1 MEDVKGQIFEN
12 MIGSQEAFLNV
23 ANQLEGKSGMM
34 PMEEFLDK
42 MQKGKFLAKDFL
54 PLLGKYFS
62 TVANAGGKLEKRLN
76 SNETAMMRLKTVWT
90 SFQNEVFMGGFGEA
104 LTRTFNAL
112 AFSLKNNEQL
122 AKSLGGVFGGLVDGF
137 IYFYGTIHDYS
148 ILAWDAIN
156 TEFLTPL
163 KEAIPILNEVGAKD
177 AAWLAGWII
186 AAGIFKNIAGFLGSI
201 VAALIKIPKLLPAAL
216 PGVEAATAG
225 AAGGASVGAGTAA
238 AGVGVGATMSRLL
251 GFGPLA
257 GAAGQGYIFH
267 NLVQDYFVPWQ
278 KSVVDSMFGGNKLR
292 TDLRPSLQGS
302 VSAPTM
308 ETYPYSP
315 MMRGMPYIP
324 GSVNKPMEPQEL
336 KIKVIPNDTK
346 FSEVIR
352 LEIEANN
359 NKVYN
364 QLTD

>member
-1 MEDVKGQIFEN
+1 MPGAMDAFVKAAR
-12 MIGSQEAFLNV
+12 EAFNDENIGTPELFK
-23 ANQLEGKSGMM
+23 L
-34 PMEEFLDK
+34 ME
-42 MQKGKFLAKDFL
+42 
-54 PLLGKYFS
+54 
-62 TVANAGGKLEKRLN
+62 GGKLLSKDILPLVGKYMSEAAKKGGALEKMLN
-76 SNETAMMRLKTVWT
+76 SNGVAMRRLQQTWT

-225 AAGGASVGAGTAA
+225 TASAAGGGLFSSLGSALYGFFAA
-238 AGVGVGATMSRLL
+238 KDFPLFPLTSYVDREKEL
-251 GFGPLA
+251 GLSPGSLKHSPGLRDVLAEWGISTSPDYSIPAALVQQPMPFSPLRA
-257 GAAGQGYIFH
+257 GA
-267 NLVQDYFVPWQ
+267 
-278 KSVVDSMFGGNKLR
+278 
-292 TDLRPSLQGS
+292 
-302 VSAPTM
+302 
-308 ETYPYSP
+308 
-315 MMRGMPYIP
+315 YIP
-324 GSVNKPMEPQEL
+324 GSVNKPMEPQEM
-336 KIKVIPNDTK
+336 KIKVMTDGTK
-346 FSEVIR
+346 FSEIIR
-352 LEIEANN
+352 LEIEDSN
-359 NKVYN
+359 NKVLN
-364 QLTD
+364 QLSD

>member
-1 MEDVKGQIFEN
+1 MDAFVKA
-12 MIGSQEAFLNV
+12 SREAFNDENIGTKELFK
-23 ANQLEGKSGMM
+23 LMKDGK
-34 PMEEFLDK
+34 L
-42 MQKGKFLAKDFL
+42 LAKDIL
-54 PLLGKYFS
+54 PLVGKYMS
-62 TVANAGGKLEKRLN
+62 EAARKGGALEKMLN
-76 SNETAMMRLKTVWT
+76 SNGVAMRRLQQTWT
-90 SFQNEVFMGGFGEA
+90 SFQNEIFMGGFGEA
-104 LTRTFNAL
+104 LTRTFNTL
-112 AFSLKNNEQL
+112 AFALKNNEQL

-148 ILAWDAIN
+148 ILAWHAIN

-177 AAWLAGWII
+177 AAWLAGWIV

-225 AAGGASVGAGTAA
+225 GAASAAGGGFFSSLGSALYGFFAAKDFPLFPLTSYVDREKELGLEPGSLKHSPGLRDVLAEWGISVAPDYSIPKAL
-238 AGVGVGATMSRLL
+238 VQQPVPFS
-251 GFGPLA
+251 PLKA
-257 GAAGQGYIFH
+257 GA
-267 NLVQDYFVPWQ
+267 
-278 KSVVDSMFGGNKLR
+278 
-292 TDLRPSLQGS
+292 
-302 VSAPTM
+302 
-308 ETYPYSP
+308 
-315 MMRGMPYIP
+315 YIP

>member
-1 MEDVKGQIFEN
+1 
-12 MIGSQEAFLNV
+12 
-23 ANQLEGKSGMM
+23 
-34 PMEEFLDK
+34 MEEFLDK

-104 LTRTFNAL
+104 LTRTFNTL

-122 AKSLGGVFGGLVDGF
+122 AKTLGGVFGGLVDGF

-177 AAWLAGWII
+177 AAWLAGWIV

-225 AAGGASVGAGTAA
+225 AAGGAGGGLFSSLGSALYGFFAA
-238 AGVGVGATMSRLL
+238 KDFPLFPLTSYVDREKEL
-251 GFGPLA
+251 GLSPGSLKHSPGLRDVLAEWGISAAPDYSIPAALVQQPMPFSPLRA
-257 GAAGQGYIFH
+257 GA
-267 NLVQDYFVPWQ
+267 
-278 KSVVDSMFGGNKLR
+278 
-292 TDLRPSLQGS
+292 
-302 VSAPTM
+302 
-308 ETYPYSP
+308 
-315 MMRGMPYIP
+315 YIP

>member
-1 MEDVKGQIFEN
+1 
-12 MIGSQEAFLNV
+12 
-23 ANQLEGKSGMM
+23 
-34 PMEEFLDK
+34 MEEVKNQIGEQMPGALELFKKAASEFTGKELTTPEFFK
-42 MQKGKFLAKDFL
+42 MMEKGELLAQDIL
-54 PLLGKYFS
+54 PLMGKMMS
-62 TVANAGGKLEKRLN
+62 EAAKKGGALEKMLN
-76 SNETAMMRLKTVWT
+76 SNGVAMRRLQQTWT
-90 SFQNEVFMGGFGEA
+90 SFQNEIFMGGFGEA

-112 AFSLKNNEQL
+112 SFSLKNNEQL
-122 AKSLGGVFGGLVDGF
+122 AKSLGSVFGGLVDGF

-148 ILAWDAIN
+148 ILAWHAIN

-163 KEAIPILNEVGAKD
+163 KDAIPILNEVGAKD
-177 AAWLAGWII
+177 AAWLAGWVV

-225 AAGGASVGAGTAA
+225 AAGGAGVGAGTAA

-257 GAAGQGYIFH
+257 GAAGQGYFFH
-267 NLVQDYFVPWQ
+267 NFVQDYFVPWQ
-278 KSVVDSMFGGNKLR
+278 KSVIDSMFGENKLR
-292 TDLRPSLQGS
+292 TDLRPSLQGT
-302 VSAPTM
+302 VSTPSM

-346 FSEVIR
+346 FSEVIK

-359 NKVYN
+359 KQIYN

>member
-1 MEDVKGQIFEN
+1 MDAFVKAAREAFNDENIGTKELFKLMED
-12 MIGSQEAFLNV
+12 
-23 ANQLEGKSGMM
+23 GK
-34 PMEEFLDK
+34 L
-42 MQKGKFLAKDFL
+42 LAKDIL
-54 PLLGKYFS
+54 PLVGKYMS
-62 TVANAGGKLEKRLN
+62 EAAKKGGALEKMLN
-76 SNETAMMRLKTVWT
+76 SNGVAMRRLQQTWT
-90 SFQNEVFMGGFGEA
+90 SFQNEIFTGGFGEA

-112 AFSLKNNEQL
+112 SFSLKNNEQL

-148 ILAWDAIN
+148 ILAWHAIN
-156 TEFLTPL
+156 TEFLTPM
-163 KEAIPILNEVGAKD
+163 KDAIPILNEVGAKD
-177 AAWLAGWII
+177 AAWLAGWIV
-186 AAGIFKNIAGFLGSI
+186 AAGIFKNIAWFLGSI

-225 AAGGASVGAGTAA
+225 AAGVAGMLKGGIRGGIVGAL
-238 AGVGVGATMSRLL
+238 MY
-251 GFGPLA
+251 P
-257 GAAGQGYIFH
+257 
-267 NLVQDYFVPWQ
+267 
-278 KSVVDSMFGGNKLR
+278 VVDSVMDSLIGDTDFGKWAKATTLGDLWDSAFTPTLR
-292 TDLRPSLQGS
+292 TDLRPSLQGT
-302 VSAPTM
+302 VSAPSM

-346 FSEVIR
+346 FSEVIK

>member
-1 MEDVKGQIFEN
+1 MDAFVKA
-12 MIGSQEAFLNV
+12 SREAFNDENIGTKELFK
-23 ANQLEGKSGMM
+23 LMKDGK
-34 PMEEFLDK
+34 L
-42 MQKGKFLAKDFL
+42 LAKDIL
-54 PLLGKYFS
+54 PLVGKYMS
-62 TVANAGGKLEKRLN
+62 EAAKKGGALEKMLN
-76 SNETAMMRLKTVWT
+76 SNGVAMRRLQQTWT
-90 SFQNEVFMGGFGEA
+90 NFQNEIFIGGFGEA
-104 LTRTFNAL
+104 LTRTFNTL

-177 AAWLAGWII
+177 AAWIAGWIV

-225 AAGGASVGAGTAA
+225 GAASAAGGGFFSSLGSALYGFFAAKDFPLFPLTSYVDREKELGLAPGSLKHSPGLRDVLAERGISVAPDYSIPKAL
-238 AGVGVGATMSRLL
+238 VQQPVPFS
-251 GFGPLA
+251 PLKA
-257 GAAGQGYIFH
+257 GA
-267 NLVQDYFVPWQ
+267 
-278 KSVVDSMFGGNKLR
+278 
-292 TDLRPSLQGS
+292 
-302 VSAPTM
+302 
-308 ETYPYSP
+308 
-315 MMRGMPYIP
+315 YIP

-346 FSEVIR
+346 FSEVIK

>member
-1 MEDVKGQIFEN
+1 MDAFVKAAR
-12 MIGSQEAFLNV
+12 EAFNDENIGTKELFK
-23 ANQLEGKSGMM
+23 LMKDGK
-34 PMEEFLDK
+34 L
-42 MQKGKFLAKDFL
+42 LAKDIL
-54 PLLGKYFS
+54 PLVGKYMS
-62 TVANAGGKLEKRLN
+62 EAARKGGALEKMLN
-76 SNETAMMRLKTVWT
+76 SNGVAMRRLQQTWT
-90 SFQNEVFMGGFGEA
+90 SFQNEIFMGGFGEA
-104 LTRTFNAL
+104 LTRTFNTL
-112 AFSLKNNEQL
+112 AFALKNNEQL

-225 AAGGASVGAGTAA
+225 AAGGASA
-238 AGVGVGATMSRLL
+238 AGGGLFSSL
-251 GFGPLA
+251 GSALYGFFAAKDFPLFPLTSYVDREKELGLSPGSLKHRPGLRDVLAEWGISASPDYSIPAALVQQPMPFSPLRA
-257 GAAGQGYIFH
+257 GA
-267 NLVQDYFVPWQ
+267 
-278 KSVVDSMFGGNKLR
+278 
-292 TDLRPSLQGS
+292 
-302 VSAPTM
+302 
-308 ETYPYSP
+308 
-315 MMRGMPYIP
+315 YIP

>member
-1 MEDVKGQIFEN
+1 MPGAMDAFVKAAR
-12 MIGSQEAFLNV
+12 EAFKDENIGTPELFK
-23 ANQLEGKSGMM
+23 L
-34 PMEEFLDK
+34 ME
-42 MQKGKFLAKDFL
+42 
-54 PLLGKYFS
+54 
-62 TVANAGGKLEKRLN
+62 GGKLLSKDILPLVGKYMSEAAKKGGALEKMLN
-76 SNETAMMRLKTVWT
+76 SNGVAMRRLQQTWT
-90 SFQNEVFMGGFGEA
+90 SFQNEIFTGGFGEA
-104 LTRTFNAL
+104 LTRTFNTL

-148 ILAWDAIN
+148 ILAWHAIN

-163 KEAIPILNEVGAKD
+163 KDAIPILNEVGAKD
-177 AAWLAGWII
+177 AAWLAGWIV
-186 AAGIFKNIAGFLGSI
+186 AAGLFKNIAGFLGSI

-225 AAGGASVGAGTAA
+225 AAGGAGVGAGTAA

-257 GAAGQGYIFH
+257 GAAGQGYFFH
-267 NLVQDYFVPWQ
+267 NFVQDYFVPWQ
-278 KSVVDSMFGGNKLR
+278 KSVVDSMFGENKLR
-292 TDLRPSLQGS
+292 TDLRPSLQGT
-302 VSAPTM
+302 VSAPSM

-324 GSVNKPMEPQEL
+324 GSVNKPIDPQEF
-336 KIKVIPNDTK
+336 KIKVITNDTK
-346 FSEVIR
+346 FSEIIK

-359 NKVYN
+359 KQIYN

>member
-12 MIGSQEAFLNV
+12 MIGSQEAFLSV

-104 LTRTFNAL
+104 LTRTFNTL

-122 AKSLGGVFGGLVDGF
+122 AKTLGGVFGGLVDGF

-148 ILAWDAIN
+148 ILAWHAIN

-163 KEAIPILNEVGAKD
+163 KDAIPILNEVGAKD
-177 AAWLAGWII
+177 AAWLAGWIV

-225 AAGGASVGAGTAA
+225 AAGGAGVGAGTAA

-257 GAAGQGYIFH
+257 GAAGQGYFFH
-267 NLVQDYFVPWQ
+267 NFVQDYFVPWQ

-302 VSAPTM
+302 VSTPNM

>member
-1 MEDVKGQIFEN
+1 MDAFVKA
-12 MIGSQEAFLNV
+12 SREAFNDENIGTKELFK
-23 ANQLEGKSGMM
+23 LMKDGK
-34 PMEEFLDK
+34 L
-42 MQKGKFLAKDFL
+42 LAKDIL
-54 PLLGKYFS
+54 PLVGKYMS
-62 TVANAGGKLEKRLN
+62 EAARKGGALEKMLN
-76 SNETAMMRLKTVWT
+76 SNGVAMRRLQQTWT
-90 SFQNEVFMGGFGEA
+90 SFQNEIFMGGFGEA

-148 ILAWDAIN
+148 ILAWNAIN

-163 KEAIPILNEVGAKD
+163 KDAIPILNEVGAKD
-177 AAWLAGWII
+177 AAWLAGWIV
-186 AAGIFKNIAGFLGSI
+186 AAGIFKSIAGFLGSI
-201 VAALIKIPKLLPAAL
+201 VTALIKIPKLLPAAL

-225 AAGGASVGAGTAA
+225 AAGGASA
-238 AGVGVGATMSRLL
+238 AGGGIFSSL
-251 GFGPLA
+251 GSALYGFFAAKDFPLFPLTSYVDREKELGLSPGSLKHSPGLRDVLAEWGISTSPDYSIPAALVQQPMPFSPLRA
-257 GAAGQGYIFH
+257 GA
-267 NLVQDYFVPWQ
+267 
-278 KSVVDSMFGGNKLR
+278 
-292 TDLRPSLQGS
+292 
-302 VSAPTM
+302 
-308 ETYPYSP
+308 
-315 MMRGMPYIP
+315 YIP